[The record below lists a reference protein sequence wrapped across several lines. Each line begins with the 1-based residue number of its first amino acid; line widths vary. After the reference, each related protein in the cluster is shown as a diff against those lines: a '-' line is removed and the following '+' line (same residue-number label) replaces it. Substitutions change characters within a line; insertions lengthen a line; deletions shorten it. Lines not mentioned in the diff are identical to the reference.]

1 MSCFSSCRCAVR
13 TVVSAVSVASAISA
27 VPVVLVLAAL
37 ALSASCVKDPDLA
50 DPDDKEYGLIEIR
63 ARLVNPPHPSLAK
76 GSEAAGAHATVAE
89 KLVIEVSG
97 DDLAPVRIERKVDF
111 SRPTVS
117 DTVAKVPVGKN
128 RRIEIWAADKNG
140 VKTHID
146 SLENRAVNIEIGV
159 VTPVFATLI
168 PAAGSIYLQFA
179 GLADSVDV
187 VHATFTALDDGTL
200 IAQNTAKKSAS
211 KTFLNLDNIPHETT
225 GILRVAIVAKNGD
238 TTLIASRELTFNAR
252 IDNSIDLQFMAK
264 SGMFEM
270 EVVLHAPGVTIGT
283 YDFKKSEPAVVE
295 TGELI
300 ITEIMWGASNDNYI
314 ELYNPAGKSV
324 FFDTLTTDIDGTAR
338 DFAGVTV
345 AANAYFVIGRQNLPH
360 FDVYTPTTGGL
371 PITTTG
377 NWITVR
383 RGKSGPVIDR
393 VICAGNNTATGWPPA
408 SGRRSI
414 ELSRDRYDA
423 TDNNFGKHWSA
434 ATQLISVEL
443 GEYGTPGH

>member
-1 MSCFSSCRCAVR
+1 
-13 TVVSAVSVASAISA
+13 VASAISA

-50 DPDDKEYGLIEIR
+50 DPDDDKEYGMIAIR
-63 ARLVNPPHPSLAK
+63 ASLVNPPSSPLAK
-76 GSEAAGAHATVAE
+76 SAEAAGVHATVAE

-179 GLADSVDV
+179 GLGTDVSV
-187 VHATFTALDDGTL
+187 VHATFTGLDDGAL
-200 IAQNTAKKSAS
+200 IAHNTVNRAA
-211 KTFLNLDNIPHETT
+211 KTFMSLDNIPHMTT
-225 GILRVAIVAKNGD
+225 GILRIAIVGTSGD
-238 TTLIASRELTFNAR
+238 TTQIASRELTFNAR
-252 IDNSIDLQFMAK
+252 INNSIDLQFMAK

-270 EVVLHAPGVTIGT
+270 EVVLHAPGVTTGS
-283 YDFKKSEPAVVE
+283 YDFKTLESAVVE

-300 ITEIMWGASNDNYI
+300 ITEIMWNASNDNYI
-314 ELYNPAGKSV
+314 ELYNPGNTAV
-324 FFDTLTTDIDGTAR
+324 FFDTLTTDIDASMASGGAVR
-338 DFAGVTV
+338 YFIDVTI
-345 AANAYFVIGRQNLPH
+345 APKSYFVIGRQNLPH
-360 FDVYTPTTGGL
+360 FDTYTPTTSGL
-371 PITTTG
+371 PIAATG
-377 NWITVR
+377 SWITVK
-383 RGKSGPVIDR
+383 RGRNGAVVDR
-393 VICAGNNTATGWPPA
+393 VIFAAGTSNTTGWP
-408 SGRRSI
+408 SLSTTNKRSI
-414 ELSRDRYDA
+414 ELARDRYDA
-423 TDNNFGKHWSA
+423 TDNNFGKYWSA

-443 GEYGTPGH
+443 GEYGTPGF